1 MSIWSQTYQQ
11 SVFKCYQWQ
20 PSLRV
25 LPTRWRQKST
35 GIDMEQ
41 NYVTVTLCICHSL
54 FPCLAHSA
62 SNKPKVGY
70 MFCWFFK
77 YIFSDFF
84 QTNYLYIHLIDLYEI
99 YKDGIT
105 LAVDERPKLFFRSL
119 EGYCHGNQLF
129 VDCIFMSHQISET
142 AWDSHIVALEVEC

>member
-1 MSIWSQTYQQ
+1 MSIWSQTYRQ

-25 LPTRWRQKST
+25 LRTRWRQKST

-70 MFCWFFK
+70 MFCCFFIL

-99 YKDGIT
+99 YKDGRT
-105 LAVDERPKLFFRSL
+105 LAVDERSKLFFSITRGILPRQPIFCWLFLCHIRSPKRH
-119 EGYCHGNQLF
+119 E
-129 VDCIFMSHQISET
+129 
-142 AWDSHIVALEVEC
+142 IVI